1 MATTQT
7 PTNPVLPDFTRWQ
20 WASMDER
27 AWWSPLFM
35 EAANAFKEVERL
47 SVLEGVREAAWQN
60 VNTSELIEATQWAHY
75 RGLLVVP
82 TNTTG
87 QAGSY
92 SAQQSQG
99 TDIVRIV
106 YVRPENYAKVLPW
119 VGDHHIGEMLG
130 FPPCCR
136 VAFRETW
143 GKGQVDST
151 HEQFTNTTGL
161 TYIHT
166 LFRWMGIRTVPHMPC
181 SHNCEQSIALEK
193 SLQMVAQKYGY
204 GEQFRLINEVQGWPV
219 KWSRLFGI
227 VELVSPALK
236 ITTRSDWTPTLQKF
250 EKAGRYIKPIAGI
263 WEENGYSNPETMRE
277 AHSTLLYSLKDSLPQ
292 NARVVDLGCGN
303 GLLLKRLRM
312 HRPDITIGGV
322 DINKTAIEHAGL
334 GRWKVGKI
342 QECQWTTWKPDVVLV
357 TPGRLTEMTPEDAEL
372 TRGALASVP
381 QVFLYSYADTLTKGN
396 LEHLATQAG
405 FPHIQMLTKTPLV
418 SVGLVTK
425 D

>member
-151 HEQFTNTTGL
+151 YEQFANTTGL

-181 SHNCEQSIALEK
+181 SHDCEQSIELERN
-193 SLQMVAQKYGY
+193 SLGVAHKYGY
-204 GEQFRLINEVQGWPV
+204 AEQLQTINEVQSWPV
-219 KWSRLFGI
+219 KWSSSLWDRRTRESRTQNHDSFRLDDHAPE
-227 VELVSPALK
+227 V
-236 ITTRSDWTPTLQKF
+236 R
-250 EKAGRYIKPIAGI
+250 KAGHVFQARLPDCGRERLQQSGDDAG
-263 WEENGYSNPETMRE
+263 S
-277 AHSTLLYSLKDSLPQ
+277 AHTTAAVLPQ
-292 NARVVDLGCGN
+292 
-303 GLLLKRLRM
+303 
-312 HRPDITIGGV
+312 
-322 DINKTAIEHAGL
+322 
-334 GRWKVGKI
+334 GRTQTG
-342 QECQWTTWKPDVVLV
+342 
-357 TPGRLTEMTPEDAEL
+357 M
-372 TRGALASVP
+372 LASWTWAAETDC
-381 QVFLYSYADTLTKGN
+381 SA
-396 LEHLATQAG
+396 QASENASSG
-405 FPHIQMLTKTPLV
+405 RE
-418 SVGLVTK
+418 
-425 D
+425 DCRY